1 MAEVSISRILAASA
15 DAVWSLLADFGAIER
30 WWPKDGPAPIESV
43 VIEGNGVGMIRHI
56 TNRGARQPVSERL
69 DLLDPATR
77 TLVLSIIGSRPMGI
91 TAYVAE
97 GHVVEL
103 EPGSCRID
111 YRALVT
117 TEPGREEQV
126 RKALLK
132 TWSLMFS
139 GLESSAGST

>member
-1 MAEVSISRILAASA
+1 MAELRTSQVIAAPA

-30 WWPKDGPAPIESV
+30 WWPKDVPSPIESV
-43 VIEGNGVGMIRHI
+43 LIDGTGVGMIRHI
-56 TNRGARQPVSERL
+56 HNRGARQPVSERL

-77 TLVLSIIGSRPMGI
+77 TLVLSIIGPRPMGI

-103 EPGSCRID
+103 EPGSCRMD

-126 RKALLK
+126 HKALLK
-132 TWSLMFS
+132 TWSLMFH
-139 GLESSAGST
+139 GLESCGRST